1 MAETPQAPQID
12 PALRYSRQKDLVPAD
27 RLAACRVAI
36 VGVGAIGRQIAL
48 QLAAMG
54 APSLTLVD
62 FDTVDASNLAS
73 QGYLQDDL
81 GRPKVQATGD
91 MCRLINHSLE
101 IIEVNDRFKR
111 NMQIGNVLFC
121 AVDSIATRQ
130 LIWDGVKDRVSV
142 FIDTRMSAE
151 VVRVLA
157 AVDAEGRKRYPATLF
172 AAQEAYAGSCT
183 AKSTIYTAN
192 IAAGLTIGQFT
203 KWLRNLPVD
212 PDLGLNI
219 LTAEMT
225 VA

>member
-157 AVDAEGRKRYPATLF
+157 AVDATGRQRYPSTLF

-192 IAAGLTIGQFT
+192 IAAGLAIGQFT
-203 KWLRNLPVD
+203 KWLRGLPVD